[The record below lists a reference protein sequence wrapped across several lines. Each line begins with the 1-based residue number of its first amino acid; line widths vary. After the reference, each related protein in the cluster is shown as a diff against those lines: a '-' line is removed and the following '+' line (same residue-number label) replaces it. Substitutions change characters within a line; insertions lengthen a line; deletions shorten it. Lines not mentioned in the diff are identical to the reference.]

1 MNSKST
7 PIKVTGKRNAPLT
20 PTQSTNSNTS
30 ATPAT
35 PSSPNKVR
43 KQQPIELS
51 VLIFNSI
58 AIAVVAYH
66 AFPM

>member
-7 PIKVTGKRNAPLT
+7 PTKVTGKRSAPLT
-20 PTQSTNSNTS
+20 PSQSTNYNTS
-30 ATPAT
+30 ASPVT

-43 KQQPIELS
+43 KQQPMEIT
-51 VLIFNSI
+51 VLVFNAI
-58 AIAVVAYH
+58 AIAVMVSH

>member
-7 PIKVTGKRNAPLT
+7 PIKVTGKRSAPLT
-20 PTQSTNSNTS
+20 PTQSTNSATS
-30 ATPAT
+30 ASPVT

-43 KQQPIELS
+43 KQQPMEIT
-51 VLIFNSI
+51 VLVFNAI
-58 AIAVVAYH
+58 AIAVMVSH